1 MTSLTKELAGYVTAA
16 RYEDLSASELTRLK
30 IALVDWLAVALAGYG
45 QDAAVAV
52 REYIAAVNAPG
63 RATVFGSTRQTA
75 PHMAAF
81 ANATAGHVLDYDDI
95 TTLSSGHPSAPVLP
109 AVLAVA
115 EHSAASGRALL
126 TAMAVGFNVELA
138 LGLAIMP
145 AHYERG
151 YHNTATLG
159 RIGATAALCSL
170 AQLPTEVCRHAL
182 SIAVTAASG
191 LRGSFGSMLKSVQVG
206 MAAMDGVMSVDLAT
220 RGVTGPED
228 LIGGRYGL
236 LQSMSPIVRMEP
248 LLDWLA
254 HPSFSLIETVW
265 PKRFPSCLSTHG
277 AIEAAL
283 QIREKITDMGEIAE
297 IECGVHPLCLDN
309 SAIPQPTTGLEAKF
323 SVQYCIAAALS
334 DGQVNLRS
342 FDNQAVGR
350 PYVMELANKVHLI
363 PVEAFSKDRECS
375 LKISLRN
382 GDLLHSHARLFAP
395 HSLDDDWSLV
405 TNKLTETSELHF
417 ESRQLGD
424 RITAMINTLEFLVN
438 VQQLTALLQCK
449 A

>member
-1 MTSLTKELAGYVTAA
+1 MASLTSELAGYVTSA
-16 RYEDLSASELTRLK
+16 RYEDLSASELSRLK
-30 IALVDWLAVALAGYG
+30 IALVDWLAVALAGCG
-45 QDAAVAV
+45 QDAALAV
-52 REYIAAVNAPG
+52 REYTAAVNAPG
-63 RATVFGSTRQTA
+63 RATVFGSTVQTA
-75 PHMAAF
+75 PHMAAL

-95 TTLSSGHPSAPVLP
+95 TTLGSGHPSAPVLP

-115 EHSAASGRALL
+115 EHTAASGRALL
-126 TAMAVGFNVELA
+126 AAMAVGFNVEMA

-170 AQLPTEVCRHAL
+170 AQLPAEACRHAL
-182 SIAVTAASG
+182 SIAATAASG

-206 MAAMDGVMSVDLAT
+206 MASMDGVISVDLAT

-228 LIGGRYGL
+228 LVGGRYGL

-254 HPSFSLIETVW
+254 HPSYSLIDTVW

-283 QIREKITDMGEIAE
+283 QIRQKITALGEIAE

-309 SAIPQPTTGLEAKF
+309 AAIPQPTSGMEAKF
-323 SVQYCIAAALS
+323 SVQYCIAAALG

-342 FDNQAVGR
+342 FDDQAVER
-350 PYVMELANKVHLI
+350 PDARALANKVHLV
-363 PVEAFSKDRECS
+363 PVEAFSKERECS
-375 LKISLRN
+375 LKIVLRN
-382 GDLLHSHARLFAP
+382 GDILHSHARLFAP
-395 HSLDDDWSLV
+395 HSLDDDWTLV
-405 TNKLTETSELHF
+405 TNKMKETSELHL
-417 ESRQLGD
+417 ESRQSGD
-424 RITAMINTLEFLVN
+424 TITAMINSLETLVN
-438 VQQLTALLQCK
+438 VRQLTALVQCK
-449 A
+449 K